1 MVNESQGSIRKVSVS
16 SSRVKPAFDLI
27 EVTCGCKSSS
37 STTCV
42 SRDRIKT
49 FLREKIAKTPG
60 FESWK
65 TFRSKHVDE
74 SQGSIKKV
82 SASSSRVKP
91 PCNLEDGNYKES
103 INDPYLPPVMNRYNH
118 DLVQGCNLEDVV
130 KACSESQSVSVNV
143 NKSHLD
149 HLVIPK
155 RVLGDIELTKQGR
168 PTSVA
173 VKFMKDIVSQ
183 LAESHASGITHGDL
197 KPQNVSIMKGVRR
210 LYAKLSDM
218 STNNLLPEMLT
229 SSLAPLCC
237 GNDGPQRS
245 ADEDMYSLGCLLF
258 FCITGGEHPIF
269 DGDGQNKVVQNL
281 SLVEDFP
288 EAHHAISLLLSPNL
302 ELRPKAFEVLYFPLL
317 WKSKKR
323 LSFLC
328 DTSDLMGNYPHLLNE
343 LEAIIDLKVIGAN
356 CEGKPV
362 IRWSLT
368 MPEGIINFMHNGN
381 KHGYNY
387 RKVSELLR
395 FIRNMKTHF
404 IELSEN
410 VKSLMM
416 GVSQR
421 NDLDGYFTSRFPKL
435 LIEVYKLVLK
445 HCEEEESFERYFKG
459 SV

>member
-1 MVNESQGSIRKVSVS
+1 MERTLTS
-16 SSRVKPAFDLI
+16 LI
-27 EVTCGCKSSS
+27 
-37 STTCV
+37 
-42 SRDRIKT
+42 
-49 FLREKIAKTPG
+49 EKIAKPPG
-60 FESWK
+60 FEFWK
-65 TFRSKHVDE
+65 LFRSKRVDE

-82 SASSSRVKP
+82 SVSSSCVKP
-91 PCNLEDGNYKES
+91 LCNLEDGNYKES
-103 INDPYLPPVMNRYNH
+103 INDPYLPPVMNWYDH
-118 DLVQGCNLEDVV
+118 DPVQGCNLEDVV
-130 KACSESQSVSVNV
+130 KLCSESQSVSVNV

-149 HLVIPK
+149 HLVILK

-168 PTSVA
+168 PTCVS
-173 VKFMKDIVSQ
+173 VKFMKDILFQ
-183 LAESHASGITHGDL
+183 LAELHALGITHGDL
-197 KPQNVSIMKGVRR
+197 KPQNVFIIKGVRH

-218 STNNLLPEMLT
+218 SPNKRLPEMLT

-237 GNDGPQRS
+237 DNDGPQKS

-302 ELRPKAFEVLYFPLL
+302 ELRPNAFEVLHFPLL

-362 IRWSLT
+362 IRWDLT
-368 MPEGIINFMHNGN
+368 MPEGIINYMQNDT
-381 KHGYNY
+381 KSGYNY

-395 FIRNMKTHF
+395 FIRNMWTHY
-404 IELSEN
+404 IPLPEN

-416 GVSQR
+416 GVSQS

-435 LIEVYKLVLK
+435 LMEVYKLVLK
-445 HCEEEESFERYFKG
+445 HCEEEESFEGYFKG